1 MEYTGPVS
9 ESDRAN
15 SLTLYDT
22 AIGKKAVM
30 GVTGFVLFGFV
41 IVHML
46 GNLQLY
52 LGPQALNAYAH
63 KLKHTPLLLWSVRT
77 ALTVSVV
84 AHIVASTS
92 LYLERARARPKGY
105 RTWRSI
111 NSSYAGRTMIWSG
124 PILLCFIVFHL
135 ANFTFPGV
143 GFGGHAF
150 SPSNVYANV
159 VTSFSVP
166 WVAAVYIVGQL
177 ALGFHL
183 YHGSWSF
190 MQSLGLNHPRYN
202 RPKRFIAQTIAML
215 VVVANISFPVSV
227 LTGVVHL

>member
-1 MEYTGPVS
+1 MPDS
-9 ESDRAN
+9 ERAT
-15 SLTLYDT
+15 SLTFYDT

-30 GVTGFVLFGFV
+30 GVTGFILFGFV

-46 GNLQLY
+46 DNLQLY
-52 LGPQALNAYAH
+52 LGAQRLNSFAH
-63 KLKHTPLLLWSVRT
+63 TLKHLPVLLWILRT
-77 ALTVSVV
+77 VLMVSVV
-84 AHIVASTS
+84 VHIVSSTS

-105 RTWRSI
+105 RSWRAI
-111 NSSYAGRTMIWSG
+111 NSTYAGRTMIWSG

-143 GFGGHAF
+143 GFGGHTF
-150 SPSNVYANV
+150 SPTNVYANV

-202 RPKRFIAQTIAML
+202 RPKKIIAQAIAMI
-215 VVVANISFPVSV
+215 VVIVNISFPVSV
-227 LTGVVHL
+227 LTGVIHL

>member
-1 MEYTGPVS
+1 MSDS
-9 ESDRAN
+9 ERAN
-15 SLTLYDT
+15 TLTFYDT

-30 GVTGFVLFGFV
+30 AVTGFVLFGFV

-52 LGPQALNAYAH
+52 LGPQAINDYAF
-63 KLKHTPLLLWSVRT
+63 KLKHTPLLLWGART
-77 ALTVSVV
+77 LLSVSVV
-84 AHIVASTS
+84 VHIIASTS

-105 RTWRSI
+105 RSWRAI
-111 NSSYAGRTMIWSG
+111 NSTYAGRTMIWSG

-135 ANFTFPGV
+135 ANFTFPGI

-150 SPSNVYANV
+150 SPTNVYANV

-177 ALGFHL
+177 ALGLHL

-190 MQSLGLNHPRYN
+190 MQSLGLNHVRYN
-202 RPKRFIAQTIAML
+202 RPKKLIAQTIAMV
-215 VVVANISFPVSV
+215 VVVANISFPISV
-227 LTGVVHL
+227 LTGVIHL